1 MIENVYGHT
10 IDQRTRAW
18 NEQKLTLPE
27 VVEFRIEDH
36 REKLTEQLNVLE
48 AVS

>member
-18 NEQKLTLPE
+18 NEQQLTLPE

-36 REKLTEQLNVLE
+36 REALGDRLLRLGV
-48 AVS
+48 